1 MAAAAAAAAS
11 DARRCEARRLAVP
24 PFLPPPPV
32 AVGIAG
38 IAGVDIESGVV
49 TGRRNEL
56 EAWRPGV

>member
-38 IAGVDIESGVV
+38 VDIESGVV